1 MLSNLL
7 ENIPAK
13 IPKSPDKIIQKFIS
27 KFSKISAETPAVT
40 TVRRVDFDLINGT
53 IMAIKVSGIMNCKS
67 KNSGKSLPIKT
78 PNNVE
83 ICQEINKVMP
93 EPKR

>member
-27 KFSKISAETPAVT
+27 KFSKISAKIPAAI
-40 TVRRVDFDLINGT
+40 TVRRVDLDLIIGT
-53 IMAIKVSGIMNCKS
+53 IMAINVSGIMNCKS
-67 KNSGKSLPIKT
+67 KNSGKSFH
-78 PNNVE
+78 
-83 ICQEINKVMP
+83 
-93 EPKR
+93 PKRQKPTFG